1 MEEKKEMIDVSEPS
15 AVKLDPEG
23 ESIPASLDD
32 DTKKISKKEMKR
44 RLKAENWEKIKAQK
58 RYLC

>member
-1 MEEKKEMIDVSEPS
+1 MEEKKKMIDVSEPS

-44 RLKAENWEKIKAQK
+44 RLKAENW
-58 RYLC
+58 